1 MLRRCLTVF
10 TRRDRLLLRNYGSD
24 FHRSAFGA
32 VFLWRIRKVSKRNT
46 NKMEFQEFGLSE
58 PLMRAVT
65 HQEFIRPLPVQEE
78 AIPAVLQ
85 GRDVIGTAQTGTG
98 KTVAFLLPSLE
109 RIWKGTRLKNPR
121 VVVLAPTRELVIQIA
136 EEASGL
142 TAFTHLRVESIFGG
156 ASIKRQAKQLRSG
169 VDIVVATPGRLMD
182 HMRRGNVSFKDL
194 EILVLD
200 EADRMLDMGFLPDIE
215 VIVREMPE
223 KRQTLLFSA
232 TMPQAILSLCYR
244 FMKDPM
250 RVEIDTAVPPE
261 AIEQKLYPVPKHLKT
276 QLLIELLEG
285 KDVERALVFTRTKV
299 TADVLTRR
307 LREAG
312 VRVAEIHG
320 DFRQQHRFRAL
331 ERFREKKVRVLVATN
346 VAARGLDI
354 EGISHVINYDA
365 PDEAETYVH
374 RIGRTA
380 RVEAEGVAWT
390 LVTPEDEPLI
400 ASIEYLLGHD
410 IERVKLP
417 GFDYDVPVPDWAKP
431 SAKTILRNVR
441 RTQSDIDRWKALT
454 R

>member
-1 MLRRCLTVF
+1 M
-10 TRRDRLLLRNYGSD
+10 N
-24 FHRSAFGA
+24 
-32 VFLWRIRKVSKRNT
+32 
-46 NKMEFQEFGLSE
+46 FQEFGLSE
-58 PLMRAVT
+58 PLMRAVEK
-65 HQEFIRPLPVQEE
+65 HGFEKPLPVQEE

-98 KTVAFLLPSLE
+98 KTVAFLLPSME
-109 RIWKGTRLKNPR
+109 RILQGAQPKNPR
-121 VVVLAPTRELVIQIA
+121 VVVLAPTRELAIQIA
-136 EEASGL
+136 DEASGL
-142 TAFTHLRVESIFGG
+142 ATHTHLRVASVFGG

-169 VDIVVATPGRLMD
+169 VDLVVATPGRLMD
-182 HMRRGNVSFKDL
+182 HMRRGNVRFDDL
-194 EILVLD
+194 EVLVLD
-200 EADRMLDMGFLPDIE
+200 EADRMLDMGFLPDIDL
-215 VIVREMPE
+215 IIRKMPQN
-223 KRQTLLFSA
+223 RQTLLFSA

-244 FMKDPM
+244 FMKDPV

-261 AIEQKLYPVPKHLKT
+261 AIEQRLYPVPKHLKT
-276 QLLIELLEG
+276 SLLIDLLDK

-307 LREAG
+307 LREVG

-320 DFRQQHRFRAL
+320 DFRQKHRLRAL
-331 ERFREKKVRVLVATN
+331 EQFRGKSVRVLVATN

-380 RVEAEGVAWT
+380 RVEAEGIAWT

-400 ASIEYLLGHD
+400 ASVEYLLGHG

-417 GFDYDVPVPDWAKP
+417 GFDYDVPAPDWAKP
-431 SAKTILRNVR
+431 SAETILRNVR
-441 RTQSDIDRWKALT
+441 RTQSSIDRWKSLT

>member
-1 MLRRCLTVF
+1 
-10 TRRDRLLLRNYGSD
+10 
-24 FHRSAFGA
+24 
-32 VFLWRIRKVSKRNT
+32 
-46 NKMEFQEFGLSE
+46 MEFKDFNLSE
-58 PLMRAVT
+58 PLMRAVDE
-65 HQEFIRPLPVQEE
+65 QGFQKPLPVQEQ
-78 AIPAVLQ
+78 AIPAVLR

-109 RIWKGTRLKNPR
+109 RILKGKQPKNPR

-136 EEASGL
+136 DEANGL
-142 TAFTHLRVESIFGG
+142 AAFTHLRVATVFGG
-156 ASIKRQAKQLRSG
+156 ASIKQQANQLRSG
-169 VDIVVATPGRLMD
+169 VDVVVATPGRLMD
-182 HMRRGNVSFKDL
+182 HMRRGNVRFDDL

-200 EADRMLDMGFLPDIE
+200 EADRMLDMGFLPDIDL
-215 VIVREMPE
+215 IIRSMPE

-232 TMPQAILSLCYR
+232 TMPQAILSLSYR
-244 FMKDPM
+244 FMKEPE
-250 RVEIDTAVPPE
+250 RVEIATAVPPE
-261 AIEQKLYPVPKHLKT
+261 AIEQRLYPVPKHLKT
-276 QLLIELLEG
+276 PLMIELLDQAG
-285 KDVERALVFTRTKV
+285 VERALVFTRTKV
-299 TADVLTRR
+299 TADVITRR

-320 DFRQQHRFRAL
+320 DFRQRHRLRAL

-400 ASIEYLLGHD
+400 ASIEYLLGHKL
-410 IERVKLP
+410 ERARLP
-417 GFDYDVPVPDWAKP
+417 GFDYEVPAPDWAKP
-431 SAKTILRNVR
+431 SAETILRNVR
-441 RTQSDIDRWKALT
+441 RTQSDIDRWKSLT

>member
-1 MLRRCLTVF
+1 MDQGMMKF
-10 TRRDRLLLRNYGSD
+10 QD
-24 FHRSAFGA
+24 F
-32 VFLWRIRKVSKRNT
+32 N
-46 NKMEFQEFGLSE
+46 LSE
-58 PLMRAVT
+58 PLMRAVEEEGFK
-65 HQEFIRPLPVQEE
+65 QPLPVQNQ
-78 AIPAVLQ
+78 AIPAILE

-109 RIWKGTRLKNPR
+109 HIIKGSVPKSPR
-121 VVVLAPTRELVIQIA
+121 VVILAPTRELALQIA
-136 EEASGL
+136 DEAGRL
-142 TAFTHLRVESIFGG
+142 ARFTHLRVTTVFGG
-156 ASIKRQAKQLRSG
+156 ASIRGQAKELRKG

-182 HMRRGNVSFKDL
+182 QMRRGNIHFRAL

-215 VIVREMPE
+215 VIVREMPD

-244 FMKDPM
+244 FMKDPA

-261 AIEQKLYPVPKHLKT
+261 TIEQKLYPVPKHLKLP
-276 QLLIELLEG
+276 LLIELLDQKG
-285 KDVERALVFTRTKV
+285 VESALVFTRTKM
-299 TADVLTRR
+299 TADVITRK
-307 LREAG
+307 LRDEG
-312 VRVAEIHG
+312 VVVAEIHG
-320 DFRQQHRFRAL
+320 DFRQRQRLKAL
-331 ERFREKKVRVLVATN
+331 ERFRERKVRVLVATN

-354 EGISHVINYDA
+354 EGISHVINYDV
-365 PDEAETYVH
+365 PDEAENYVH

-380 RVEAEGVAWT
+380 RVQAEGVAWT

-400 ASIEYLLGHD
+400 ASIEYLVGYG

-417 GFDYDVPVPDWAKP
+417 GFDYNVPAPDWAKP

-441 RTQSDIDRWKALT
+441 RTESDIDRWKALT